1 MRADKLPPDAAPVV
15 RLRSSEMPYTRS
27 PTWPEKPD
35 RQDYVIRCEGLDVG
49 RVFLTRLPE
58 GDRFLWSIYINGH
71 VPLVPGVPIS
81 GHAVTL
87 DEAASQFKQSYEA
100 MRTKAGLPRPQ
111 G

>member
-1 MRADKLPPDAAPVV
+1 
-15 RLRSSEMPYTRS
+15 MPYTRS
-27 PTWPEKPD
+27 PTWPKNPD